1 MNTPNTK
8 AELSKTKIT
17 PAAGVGLLL
26 GFYRRRQTLSQ
37 AELAAKVDVTASS
50 IATFESGQRLPSED
64 LLRKIADVLAIS
76 PFAFHQLEVLSRG
89 SVRFPADDWI
99 LPEDVASGTPI
110 FLRDLESET
119 IVQADTPISE
129 MWIVTARPLALSGGM
144 NTMLRDRI
152 RDTKTTFVYFI
163 DSGGGASSFRTLW
176 EVLSNDAELQKAK
189 ITRDMIWQRL
199 ICVLSPA
206 SLCLQHFA
214 ICNPGQFGQEFGR
227 IIVYSDGKPIGYTF
241 MDRQHVT
248 RAYNLLQE
256 SLARCKSNPGNA
268 VDTEYGR
275 FELVDPSKSV

>member
-1 MNTPNTK
+1 GRAVGSEFLMNTPNTK

-64 LLRKIADVLAIS
+64 LLRKIAYVLAIS

-119 IVQADTPISE
+119 IVQAD
-129 MWIVTARPLALSGGM
+129 
-144 NTMLRDRI
+144 
-152 RDTKTTFVYFI
+152 
-163 DSGGGASSFRTLW
+163 
-176 EVLSNDAELQKAK
+176 
-189 ITRDMIWQRL
+189 
-199 ICVLSPA
+199 
-206 SLCLQHFA
+206 
-214 ICNPGQFGQEFGR
+214 
-227 IIVYSDGKPIGYTF
+227 
-241 MDRQHVT
+241 
-248 RAYNLLQE
+248 
-256 SLARCKSNPGNA
+256 
-268 VDTEYGR
+268 
-275 FELVDPSKSV
+275 